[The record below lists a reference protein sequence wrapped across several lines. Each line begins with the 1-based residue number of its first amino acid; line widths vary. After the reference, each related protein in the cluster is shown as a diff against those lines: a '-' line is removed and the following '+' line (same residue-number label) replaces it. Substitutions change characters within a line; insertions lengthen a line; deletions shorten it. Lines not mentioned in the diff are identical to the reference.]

1 MAVMQFERCAVRG
14 GAILYDPRWS
24 GNAPELL
31 FDREHWRRQG
41 RLQELHGGRGGIA
54 ILGHGRGDLALR
66 HYRRGGWAARLSAD
80 RYLYTGEPC
89 VRSFRELRLHALLVE
104 RGLPV
109 PVPVAA
115 LYRRRA
121 AAYEADLITVMIPD
135 AQSLASRLV
144 AGTVPLPA
152 WFAVGACLRRFHRAG
167 FDHADLNAHNIL
179 VAAGDAVH
187 LVDLDRGRLRS
198 PGAWQRGNLRRLQR
212 SLLKVTRAL
221 PGRYGAPEWT
231 QLLRGYRADAAGAD
245 PAP

>member
-1 MAVMQFERCAVRG
+1 MTPA
-14 GAILYDPRWS
+14 GAATR
-24 GNAPELL
+24 PELL

-144 AGTVPLPA
+144 AGTVRCRPGSPSAPA
-152 WFAVGACLRRFHRAG
+152 CGAFIEQGSITRTSMRTTSWWPRAMRSTSWISTG
-167 FDHADLNAHNIL
+167 AGC
-179 VAAGDAVH
+179 AARE
-187 LVDLDRGRLRS
+187 RGS
-198 PGAWQRGNLRRLQR
+198 
-212 SLLKVTRAL
+212 
-221 PGRYGAPEWT
+221 
-231 QLLRGYRADAAGAD
+231 AAICA
-245 PAP
+245 ACSARCSR